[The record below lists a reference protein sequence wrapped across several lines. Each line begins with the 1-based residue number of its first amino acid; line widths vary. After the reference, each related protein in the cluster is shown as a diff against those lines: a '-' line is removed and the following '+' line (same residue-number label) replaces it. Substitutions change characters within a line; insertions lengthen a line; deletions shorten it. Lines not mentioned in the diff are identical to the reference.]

1 VIRNQSLSI
10 QQIGDFALTPAKT
23 TKNKQGDAVVGRHR
37 GVIDQR
43 LVRALGHPV
52 RVYALTILNERVA
65 SPNEISKELG
75 ESVGHVSYHIKV
87 LKECECIELVDTAP
101 RRGAMEHYYRAT
113 DRAFL
118 KPEEWASLPN
128 TIRPGLSASGLKT
141 IINDAASALLAG
153 TFDKR
158 IDRHLSWT
166 PMILDEDGWEELKAT
181 LLENLENVLE
191 IQAKSAARLT
201 KADAAGIPVSVAMLG
216 FEAPPSGDGKVAP
229 SKTKAKA
236 KKKKKS

>member
-1 VIRNQSLSI
+1 
-10 QQIGDFALTPAKT
+10 LTPAKT
-23 TKNKQGDAVVGRHR
+23 SKKGAAKVSRHR
-37 GVIDQR
+37 GTVDQR
-43 LVRALGHPV
+43 LVRAMGHQV
-52 RVYALTILNERVA
+52 RVQALIILNERVA

-113 DRAFL
+113 DRAFFDA
-118 KPEEWASLPN
+118 KEWAALPDS
-128 TIRPGLSASGLKT
+128 IRPGLSSSGLKT
-141 IINDAASALLAG
+141 VFNDAASALLAG

-166 PMILDEDGWEELKAT
+166 PMIVDEEGWDDLKDG
-181 LLENLENVLE
+181 LEAMLEKVIE
-191 IQAKSAARLT
+191 IQASSAARLA
-201 KADAAGIPVSVAMLG
+201 KADAAGVPVTVAMMG

-229 SKTKAKA
+229 SKKR
-236 KKKKKS
+236 

>member
-1 VIRNQSLSI
+1 
-10 QQIGDFALTPAKT
+10 LTPAKT
-23 TKNKQGDAVVGRHR
+23 TKKKKGEEATVSRHH

-52 RVYALTILNERVA
+52 RVYALNILNERVA

-87 LKECECIELVDTAP
+87 LRECECVELVDTAP

-118 KPEEWASLPN
+118 RPEEWSELPAN
-128 TIRPGLSASGLKT
+128 IRPGLSSSGLKT
-141 IINDAASALLAG
+141 ILNDAASALLAG
-153 TFDKR
+153 TFDQR

-166 PMILDEDGWEELKAT
+166 PMILDEDGWDELKAT
-181 LLENLENVLE
+181 LLETLENVLE
-191 IQAKSAARLT
+191 IQAKSAERLT

-216 FEAPPSGDGKVAP
+216 FEAPASGDGKVAP
-229 SKTKAKA
+229 SKP
-236 KKKKKS
+236 KKKKKKG

>member
-1 VIRNQSLSI
+1 MSKTSQ
-10 QQIGDFALTPAKT
+10 ATAK
-23 TKNKQGDAVVGRHR
+23 VSRHR
-37 GVIDQR
+37 GTVDQR
-43 LVRALGHPV
+43 LVRAMGHQV
-52 RVYALTILNERVA
+52 RVQALTILNERVA

-118 KPEEWASLPN
+118 DAEEWATLPS
-128 TIRPGLSASGLKT
+128 TIRPGLSASLLKT
-141 IINDAASALLAG
+141 IINDAASSVLEG

-166 PMILDEDGWEELKAT
+166 PMIVDEEGWDELKT
-181 LLENLENVLE
+181 GLEAMLEKVLE
-191 IQAKSAARLT
+191 IQTSSAARLA
-201 KADAAGIPVSVAMLG
+201 KADAAGIPVTVAMMG

-229 SKTKAKA
+229 SKKR
-236 KKKKKS
+236 

>member
-1 VIRNQSLSI
+1 M
-10 QQIGDFALTPAKT
+10 TPAKT
-23 TKNKQGDAVVGRHR
+23 SKKAAGKVSRHR
-37 GVIDQR
+37 GTVDQR
-43 LVRALGHPV
+43 LVRAMGHQV
-52 RVYALTILNERVA
+52 RVQALTILNERVA

-118 KPEEWASLPN
+118 DAEEWATLPS
-128 TIRPGLSASGLKT
+128 TIRPGLSASLLKT
-141 IINDAASALLAG
+141 IINDAASSVLEG

-166 PMILDEDGWEELKAT
+166 PMIVDEEGWEELKT
-181 LLENLENVLE
+181 GLEAMLEKVLE
-191 IQAKSAARLT
+191 IQTSSAARLA
-201 KADAAGIPVSVAMLG
+201 KADASGVPVTVAMMG

-229 SKTKAKA
+229 SKKR
-236 KKKKKS
+236 

>member
-1 VIRNQSLSI
+1 
-10 QQIGDFALTPAKT
+10 LTPQEQTKTPQKGAKT
-23 TKNKQGDAVVGRHR
+23 RRHR
-37 GVIDQR
+37 GTLDQR

-52 RVYALTILNERVA
+52 RVQALNILNERVA
-65 SPNEISKELG
+65 SPNEISKELDQT
-75 ESVGHVSYHIKV
+75 VGHVSYHIKV

-118 KPEEWASLPN
+118 DADEWAALPDS
-128 TIRPGLSASGLKT
+128 IRPGMSASGIKT
-141 IINDAASALLAG
+141 VFNDVSSALLAG

-166 PMILDEDGWEELKAT
+166 TMLVDEQGWDEVKAG
-181 LLENLENVLE
+181 LEGMLERVLE
-191 IQAKSAARLT
+191 IQGSSAQRLA

-216 FEAPPSGDGKVAP
+216 FEAPSSGGDKVAP
-229 SKTKAKA
+229 SKTK
-236 KKKKKS
+236 KKG